1 MTVFLAYISLIL
13 IIISIGYL
21 FRIYLI
27 TKNQNGKRT
36 ADAIEK
42 EKRLTR
48 KVMLILLIIFMLSV
62 IFNYYYYNGSV
73 LF

>member
-13 IIISIGYL
+13 IIIAIGYL

-27 TKNQNGKRT
+27 TKNLKGKRT

-42 EKRLTR
+42 EKRMTR
-48 KVMLILLIIFMLSV
+48 KVILVLLIIFMLSV
-62 IFNYYYYNGSV
+62 IWNYYYYRP
-73 LF
+73 

>member
-13 IIISIGYL
+13 IIIAIGYL

-27 TKNQNGKRT
+27 TKNLKGKRT

-42 EKRLTR
+42 EQRMTR
-48 KVMLILLIIFMLSV
+48 KVILGLLIIFMLSV
-62 IFNYYYYNGSV
+62 IWNYYYYRP
-73 LF
+73 